1 MGYDIATAVWFGT
14 GAVFCL
20 IALAIMLVTVNMKRR
35 YSAKTS
41 ATIINAK
48 RIWLGRR
55 NHYQTI
61 YRLTYEY
68 CVNSVKYTDA
78 KLVYRKDAY
87 PAGYTISITY
97 NPHQPQLSRIPSSSD
112 RAHKVA
118 ALAFAVPGLT
128 LIAIGIIWMV

>member
-1 MGYDIATAVWFGT
+1 MGYDIAMAVWFGT
-14 GAVFCL
+14 GAIFCI
-20 IALAIMLVTVNMKRR
+20 IALAIMLVTVNKKRR

-41 ATIINAK
+41 ATITNAK

-68 CVNSVKYTDA
+68 CVNGVKYTDA

-97 NPHQPQLSRIPSSSD
+97 NPHKPQLSRIPSSSD

-118 ALAFAVPGLT
+118 ALAFAVSGLT

>member
-1 MGYDIATAVWFGT
+1 MGYDIAMAVWFGT
-14 GAVFCL
+14 GTVFCL
-20 IALAIMLVTVNMKRR
+20 IALAIMLVTVNKKRQF
-35 YSAKTS
+35 SAKTS

-48 RIWLGRR
+48 RIELGRR

-68 CVNSVKYTDA
+68 CVNDVKYTNA
-78 KLVYRKDAY
+78 KLVYREDAY
-87 PAGYTISITY
+87 PAGYATSITY
-97 NPHQPQLSRIPSSSD
+97 NPYKPQLSRIPGSSD
-112 RAHKVA
+112 RAHKVT

>member
-1 MGYDIATAVWFGT
+1 MGYDMATTMWLVTGT
-14 GAVFCL
+14 VFCL
-20 IALAIMLVTVNMKRR
+20 IALAIMLVTVGKKRR

-41 ATIINAK
+41 ATITRAK
-48 RIWLGRR
+48 RIELGRR

-61 YRLTYEY
+61 YKLTYEY
-68 CVNSVKYTDA
+68 YVDGVQYTDA
-78 KLVYRKDAY
+78 KLVYKKDAY
-87 PAGYTISITY
+87 PAGYTISIAY
-97 NPHQPQLSRIPSSSD
+97 NPHRPRLSRMSSSSD

>member
-1 MGYDIATAVWFGT
+1 MGYDIAMAVWFGA
-14 GAVFCL
+14 GVVFCL
-20 IALAIMLVTVNMKRR
+20 IALAIMLVTVSKKRR

-48 RIWLGRR
+48 RIELGRR

-61 YRLTYEY
+61 YKLTYEY
-68 CVNSVKYTDA
+68 CVDSVKYTDA

-97 NPHQPQLSRIPSSSD
+97 NPHKPQLSRMPSSSD

-128 LIAIGIIWMV
+128 LITIGIIWMV

>member
-1 MGYDIATAVWFGT
+1 MGYDIATAVWFGA

-20 IALAIMLVTVNMKRR
+20 IALAVILVTVSKKRR

-41 ATIINAK
+41 ATITNAK

-68 CVNSVKYTDA
+68 CVNGVKYTDA

-87 PAGYTISITY
+87 PTGYTISITY
-97 NPHQPQLSRIPSSSD
+97 NPHKPQLSRIPSSSD

-118 ALAFAVPGLT
+118 ALAFAVSGLT

>member
-1 MGYDIATAVWFGT
+1 MGYDIAMAVWFGT

-20 IALAIMLVTVNMKRR
+20 IALAIILVTVSKKRQ

-41 ATIINAK
+41 ATITKAK
-48 RIWLGRR
+48 RIELGRR

-61 YRLTYEY
+61 YKLTYEY
-68 CVNSVKYTDA
+68 YVDGVQYTDT
-78 KLVYRKDAY
+78 KLVYKKDAY
-87 PAGYTISITY
+87 PAGYTISIAY

-128 LIAIGIIWMV
+128 LITIGIIWMV